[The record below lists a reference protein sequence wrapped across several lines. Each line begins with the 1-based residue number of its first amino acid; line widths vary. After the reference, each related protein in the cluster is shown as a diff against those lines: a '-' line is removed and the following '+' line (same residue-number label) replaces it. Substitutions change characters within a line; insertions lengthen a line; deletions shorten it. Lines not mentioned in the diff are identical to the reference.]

1 MQTEGSFSFHLEQQQ
16 QTLENHS
23 KPFIDE
29 QEALLSI
36 TGMLEASSNVFL
48 HFTKQKFFKN
58 FFLNLIYN
66 NVVMRDAVFF
76 LSLLLKRISATT
88 FKIAQ
93 CVKIRQ
99 KVLF

>member
-1 MQTEGSFSFHLEQQQ
+1 MLTTVTQAIQGSFTFLLDDHLEQQQ

-48 HFTKQKFFKN
+48 HFTKQKFCYLE
-58 FFLNLIYN
+58 FFPQLDLQ
-66 NVVMRDAVFF
+66 
-76 LSLLLKRISATT
+76 
-88 FKIAQ
+88 Q
-93 CVKIRQ
+93 C
-99 KVLF
+99 